1 MSLKLNLGQY
11 VELDADGDLAKYL
24 QPGLDNI
31 LNFDPTVVGALT
43 SKIADVPPGSVSTNF
58 NFSFSPS
65 WTIAQAVGITL
76 SVKPAASCTLSIL
89 KPGDTLFTYAMG
101 EDGTD
106 TPVKAAADTYY
117 ISIALQ
123 CSIALD
129 AGAQWSS
136 GNLGVSGSVSTND
149 QFRVA
154 NYYAA
159 GPAVTLQDAIAQAF
173 SNFVLPFHGE
183 SIQKLT
189 AGDYVDFEF
198 VGNLSLGFGATYG
211 LSALSIAG
219 VSSGEVTASAASPI
233 GKMVVKASPSVQV
246 AASFKLQYTHDD
258 AFRVVAGR
266 TATGATL
273 YLLKKDDS
281 RITTAEKFGITLSAG
296 ASFQTDASTVKAE
309 TQTAAQSLLGP
320 QAGSILGGK
329 LAAAADQAVGEINTA
344 VNNLLQHA
352 NGQEI
357 ALSLAQSS
365 SKENTALFIYDFDFS
380 AGTGAYAVAMAGD
393 YARAL
398 GMPGV
403 TLDPR
408 SFVEQI
414 YVKSAGLEL
423 QVFNLLDY
431 KDVTQYV
438 QSTEITYAGAKTF
451 QIRKTAGVKSIS
463 GLFGKDREAD
473 LYFIATCRQVA
484 QSQTVSGVTVR
495 LNAIFIDRNNAAAFR
510 ETEDTLKALGAKDAA
525 TAVQNYVK
533 RYPKGTVQFTLDI
546 DTALL
551 GAIDADDYQANGKP
565 AREPHSKDEKNY
577 EAWVRSVVA
586 AIGED
591 DTVAKTF
598 EDNFGTYDDWLE
610 FNRVETDQEGST
622 RPGDRLAIVGAK
634 ADGYPWPDGYLPN
647 DPMSRIAVQTYILA
661 GQSFM
666 NFCAGIKQLLI
677 ALPGT
682 QTAAQYGALYNAV
695 AGLVRKETPF
705 PTYFLKP
712 SIVALVGLARVDLTA
727 GTLPDPTAG
736 GTFAVTLKAAAPT
749 AAAARAR

>member
-31 LNFDPTVVGALT
+31 LNFDPTVIGALT
-43 SKIADVPPGSVSTNF
+43 SKIADVPSGSVSTNF

-76 SVKPAASCTLSIL
+76 SVKPSASCTLSIL

-106 TPVKAAADTYY
+106 TPVKAPADSYY
-117 ISIALQ
+117 ISIALE
-123 CSIALD
+123 CSIALQ
-129 AGAQWSS
+129 AGAKWSS

-154 NYYAA
+154 NYYAV
-159 GPAVTLQDAIAQAF
+159 GPAVTLRDAIAQAF
-173 SNFVLPFHGE
+173 SSFVLPFHGE

-198 VGNLSLGFGATYG
+198 AGNLALGFGATYG
-211 LSALSIAG
+211 FSGLFFGGQSK
-219 VSSGEVTASAASPI
+219 GEVTTSFASPV
-233 GKMVVKASPSVQV
+233 GKTVVKAAPSYQV
-246 AASFKLQYTHDD
+246 GASFKLQYTHSD

-266 TATGATL
+266 TAAGATL
-273 YLLKKDDS
+273 YLLKKDAS
-281 RITTAEKFGITLSAG
+281 QISTTESLGITLSAG
-296 ASFQTDASTVKAE
+296 ASFQTDASTVRTE

-344 VNNLLQHA
+344 VNKLLQKA
-352 NGQEI
+352 DGQKI
-357 ALSLAQSS
+357 SLELTQSR

-380 AGTGAYAVAMAGD
+380 AGTGAYAVAMTGD

-398 GMPGV
+398 TMPGV

-423 QVFNLLDY
+423 QLFNLLDY
-431 KDVTQYV
+431 RDVTQYV
-438 QSTEITYAGAKTF
+438 QTTEITYVGAKTF
-451 QIRKTAGVKSIS
+451 QIRKTAGVKAIS

-484 QSQTVSGVTVR
+484 QSQSVSNVTVR
-495 LNAIFIDRNNAAAFR
+495 LNAIFIDRNNASAFR
-510 ETEDTLKALGAKDAA
+510 ETEATLDALGAGGAKV
-525 TAVQNYVK
+525 AVQSYVA
-533 RYPKGTVQFTLDI
+533 RYPKGTVQLTLDV

-565 AREPHSKDEKNY
+565 APEPHLKDKRNY
-577 EAWVRSVVA
+577 EQFVDSA
-586 AIGED
+586 AAVIGPV
-591 DTVAKTF
+591 DTVAQTF
-598 EDNFGTYDDWLE
+598 EDYFATYADWLE

-622 RPGDRLAIVGAK
+622 RPGDRLAVVGAK
-634 ADGYPWPDGYLPN
+634 ADGFPWPEGYPPSDAML
-647 DPMSRIAVQTYILA
+647 RLLVQTYILA

-666 NFCAGIKQLLI
+666 NFCAAIKQLLI
-677 ALPGT
+677 AMPGT
-682 QTAAQYGALYNAV
+682 QTAAQYDALYNAV
-695 AGLVRKETPF
+695 AGMVRKETPF

-712 SIVALVGLARVDLTA
+712 SMVALMERAGVELTA
-727 GTLPDPTAG
+727 GTLPDPTIG